1 MQTTYLNTAAS
12 GLVPTEFT
20 VAANRLYAELAVTAS
35 TRAEKW
41 RDEEQPAIRQNVAT
55 FLGVPDGN
63 VALIPNFSWA
73 MNGIVHSLRGDEKI
87 LLYTA
92 DYPSLLEPFRING
105 FDMTWISD
113 TDGFTISAEELK
125 AKLLSEKIE
134 ILAISHV
141 QWMSGYKINLADL
154 GSFCKEHDIW
164 FIVDATQSMG
174 AMPINPAKV
183 NIDVFIA
190 SNYKWMNAG
199 FGTGVMYVNDE
210 FLKEYTPALG
220 GNNSYQFKDGKPQYT
235 PGILSFEP
243 GHPNMFG
250 FTILNAAIT
259 HKMQLGLPAIEAYNK
274 KLTQLLLD
282 EIQSL
287 NVQLIGESST
297 SNRASIVFLKD
308 QNGLGEL
315 LKSNG
320 IIVTHRM
327 GLIRISIHYY
337 STEADV
343 MTLVKLLKG
352 V

>member
-12 GLVPTEFT
+12 GLVPPEFT
-20 VAANRLYAELAVTAS
+20 EAANRLYAELAVTAS
-35 TRAEKW
+35 SRAEKW
-41 RDEEQPAIRQNVAT
+41 RDEEQPAIRQNMAD
-55 FLGVPDGN
+55 FLGVPVGN

-73 MNGIVHSLRGDEKI
+73 MNGIVHSLTGDEKV
-87 LLYTA
+87 LLYTG
-92 DYPSLLEPFRING
+92 DYPSLLEPFRINR
-105 FDMTWISD
+105 FNITWVGD
-113 TDGFTISAEELK
+113 TDGFAIDIEELK
-125 AKLLSEKIE
+125 AKLLSENIE
-134 ILAISHV
+134 VLAISHV

-164 FIVDATQSMG
+164 FVVDATQSMG
-174 AMPINPAKV
+174 AMPINPFEL

-199 FGTGVMYVNDE
+199 FGTGLMYASDG
-210 FLKEYTPALG
+210 FLEKYTPAVG
-220 GNNSYQFKDGKPQYT
+220 GNNSYVIKDGKPQYT

-259 HKMQLGLPAIEAYNK
+259 NKMQIGLQAIEAHNK

-282 EIQSL
+282 EIQGM
-287 NVQLIGESST
+287 NVQLVGELST
-297 SNRASIVFLKD
+297 DNRASIVFLKD
-308 QNGLGEL
+308 RNGLGEL

-327 GLIRISIHYY
+327 GLIRISMHYY
-337 STEADV
+337 TTEADV
-343 MTLVKLLKG
+343 MALVKLLKNA
-352 V
+352 